1 MHCRTAEKA
10 IIAAR
15 AGEIA
20 PRQQRALD
28 RHLADCGSCAAER
41 VAIERVLRGVDSLG
55 FTGVVPARVE
65 QEVLRRVRALE
76 EEEAA
81 AAESWRRRLSTWV
94 LGLTPA
100 MAATAVVVVA
110 LIGVEVSTQQAPSPA
125 AMRRPTVGRVAKRQV
140 PEQPPPE
147 LASRP
152 DLFIDLPI
160 LRAMDKLRHY
170 DAIATMEDDDPAAP
184 TGDPSPSDG

>member
-1 MHCRTAEKA
+1 MHCRTAERA

-15 AGEIA
+15 AGELV

-28 RHLADCGSCAAER
+28 RHLAGCGSCGAER

-55 FTGVVPARVE
+55 FTAVVPARVE

-76 EEEAA
+76 EEAA
-81 AAESWRRRLSTWV
+81 GESWRRRLSTWV
-94 LGLTPA
+94 LRLTPA

-110 LIGVEVSTQQAPSPA
+110 LIGVEVSTQHTPSPA
-125 AMRRPTVGRVAKRQV
+125 ALRRPALGRVAKRQV

-170 DAIATMEDDDPAAP
+170 DAIATMENDDPAAP
-184 TGDPSPSDG
+184 TGDPSPSNG